1 MSTWLVSLWRIQT
14 TVVVVVVSRECSDQ
28 STTTQPTPS
37 HTTTLAVAKSTCT
50 LRIPD
55 IRVEQNLWR
64 TTNDNFRGAGALI
77 PFETATSNFND
88 VMILQ
93 NAGFNQLLPLI
104 YITLINT
111 ILQYSFSLS
120 YILEALLCVR
130 IYFKKS
136 WLCDAKLS
144 VILDKSRWPV
154 VFNANILIVDM
165 STIACDVTFM

>member
-1 MSTWLVSLWRIQT
+1 MSTWLASLWRIPT
-14 TVVVVVVSRECSDQ
+14 TVVVVAVSLECSDQ

-37 HTTTLAVAKSTCT
+37 RTTTLAVAKSTYT

-55 IRVEQNLWR
+55 IRAELNLWR

-93 NAGFNQLLPLI
+93 NAKFNQLLQLI
-104 YITLINT
+104 YITLINSL
-111 ILQYSFSLS
+111 IQYSFSLS

-130 IYFKKS
+130 IYFLKS

-144 VILDKSRWPV
+144 VILDKSPWPM
-154 VFNANILIVDM
+154 FFAAYILIVDM